1 MADTLALG
9 ATDATDL
16 QATVTDFADYTEY
29 FPSDLFR
36 SLSLIRNFD
45 ETYQD
50 STSKIHELTKTYGS
64 LPSLQ
69 NNPPTPQ
76 DLRKDISIALGKAY
90 RCRESSY
97 AEAKRLYNLC
107 QTLTG
112 RLTSI
117 RTKLEAQPKPPSR
130 EATPEVSRKRAA
142 NDRTPRI
149 KLLHDA
155 EARKN
160 APRRGGLST
169 RRIIVP
175 GEVLPPRDPNSPSPS
190 AASDSEPERESSPL
204 RRPVPPVLKLQKEK
218 TPRPP
223 RPEKP
228 EKSERADKPPKEPKP
243 LKVRPPGL
251 AGTNA
256 HSRVAGISVSNAIA
270 QVVAPPPD
278 AKIGSRYLPWKGLT
292 EYELLSIRK
301 RMKKNADWQPSDTMM
316 KKVLQIKGR
325 DQAAY
330 LAAKR
335 HAEET
340 GEEFLDERPMA
351 FVRASDQPFVLSDL
365 VWSDGKDSLENR
377 GMELNRAKKRKAEQ
391 RKAEAEELARLERGA
406 IARGEDPALVRAA
419 HASKVPQTE
428 AADSRG
434 QPQPKK
440 SNKKRKRDTDQPAAP
455 PEGAEA
461 EADAER
467 EQPVKKIKLKPPG
480 PAEASATAEHKA
492 EKDTEPGTSEEPPP
506 APETKAS
513 TRKTNRSAAALP
525 RAATPAAE
533 HTASPAPS
541 TVPSRSTTRPRSAGS
556 IKLNLNLP
564 SKKAASAEPEK
575 PRPSHRRPSDTG
587 HADTSNART
596 IHLNTETAASR
607 RGKRAAPGVLT
618 SHPEEPG
625 ARTSLGKR
633 KTAPSKKGTT
643 QTQNADEGT
652 TAPVVDD
659 TAAPIDPEEEIYCIC
674 RQVSFGS
681 MIACEGKDCKI
692 EWFHMACVGLEEMAK
707 KTRMA
712 RLTWFCPECRGC
724 QKEGMDIDQMTGVLR

>member
-9 ATDATDL
+9 ASDATDL

-36 SLSLIRNFD
+36 SLSLIRNLD
-45 ETYQD
+45 ETYHH
-50 STSKIHELTKTYGS
+50 STDKIHELTKTYGS
-64 LPSLQ
+64 LPTLQ
-69 NNPPTPQ
+69 DSPSNPQ
-76 DLRKDISIALGKAY
+76 DLRKDVSIALDKAY

-107 QTLTG
+107 QTLTS
-112 RLTSI
+112 RVTSI

-130 EATPEVSRKRAA
+130 ETTPEVSRKKAA
-142 NDRTPRI
+142 SDRTPRI

-155 EARKN
+155 EARKQ

-190 AASDSEPERESSPL
+190 AASESEPEREASPI
-204 RRPVPPVLKLQKEK
+204 RRPIPPVLKLQTEK
-218 TPRPP
+218 TPKPP
-223 RPEKP
+223 RPEKVQRA
-228 EKSERADKPPKEPKP
+228 EKAEKMPKEPKP
-243 LKVRPPGL
+243 LKIRPPGI

-301 RMKKNADWQPSDTMM
+301 RMKKNADWRPSDTMM
-316 KKVLQIKGR
+316 KKVLQTKGR
-325 DQAAY
+325 DHASY
-330 LAAKR
+330 LAAKK
-335 HAEET
+335 HAEEA
-340 GEEFLDERPMA
+340 GEEFLDERPIA
-351 FVRASDQPFVLSDL
+351 FVRASDQPFVLSESA
-365 VWSDGKDSLENR
+365 WSEGKESLENR
-377 GMELNRAKKRKAEQ
+377 GMELNRAKKKKAEQ
-391 RKAEAEELARLERGA
+391 RKAEAEELARLEREA
-406 IARGEDPALVRAA
+406 IARGENPALVRAA
-419 HASKVPQTE
+419 HAFGIAQIE
-428 AADSRG
+428 AVDGKAQS
-434 QPQPKK
+434 QPKK
-440 SNKKRKRDTDQPAAP
+440 SSKKRKRELEQAEVPV
-455 PEGAEA
+455 EEA
-461 EADAER
+461 EEES

-480 PAEASATAEHKA
+480 PSEVQAFTERKPGEDTA
-492 EKDTEPGTSEEPPP
+492 PGTSEEPRP
-506 APETKAS
+506 AEEDKKA
-513 TRKTNRSAAALP
+513 TRKTNRSATATAP
-525 RAATPAAE
+525 RTTTPAPE
-533 HTASPAPS
+533 STASHDPS
-541 TVPSRSTTRPRSAGS
+541 IHPSRSTTRPRSAGS
-556 IKLNLNLP
+556 IKLNLSLP

-587 HADTSNART
+587 HLDKRPDPSNSRT

-633 KTAPSKKGTT
+633 KTAPTRKGTS
-643 QTQNADEGT
+643 NARGLDDLNTAPLVDDT
-652 TAPVVDD
+652 TAPV
-659 TAAPIDPEEEIYCIC
+659 DPEEEVYCIC

-712 RLTWFCPECRGC
+712 RLTWFCPSCRGA
-724 QKEGMDIDQMTGVLR
+724 QEGLNIDEVTGVLR